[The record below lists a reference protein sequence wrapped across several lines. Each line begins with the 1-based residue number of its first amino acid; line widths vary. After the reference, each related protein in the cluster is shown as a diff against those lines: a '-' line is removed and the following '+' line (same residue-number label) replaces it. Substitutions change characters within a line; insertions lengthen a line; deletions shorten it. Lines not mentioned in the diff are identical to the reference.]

1 MKVFVAGAT
10 GAIGTPLLSAL
21 STGGHEVIGM
31 TSRREGL
38 QRLRNAGVEGVI
50 ADALDAEALRAV
62 LTKLRPNAVIDELTA
77 LPKNYTPAEM
87 RAAAERDR
95 RVRLEGG
102 RNLQNAAIAA
112 GAQRYVVQAAGFF
125 YEPGPG
131 LASETDRLALEA
143 SPAVSAAVR
152 TYLQVEAR
160 VLGAS
165 ELQGVALRYGFFYGP
180 GTYHADDGSISNQVR
195 AQQYPVIGS
204 GRGVYSFVHVEDA
217 AAATVASLESD
228 PGIYNIVDD
237 DPTPISVWLP
247 AFARFIGAPQP
258 PHITEEQARQS
269 VGADAVYYATRL
281 RGADNKRAKLDLRF
295 VPRKLEWL

>member
-1 MKVFVAGAT
+1 
-10 GAIGTPLLSAL
+10 
-21 STGGHEVIGM
+21 
-31 TSRREGL
+31 
-38 QRLRNAGVEGVI
+38 VEGVI
-50 ADALDAEALRAV
+50 ADALDAEVLKAAV
-62 LTKLRPNAVIDELTA
+62 TKLRPNAVIDELTS

-112 GAQRYVVQAAGFF
+112 GAHRYVVQASGFF
-125 YEPGPG
+125 YGPGPG
-131 LASETDRLALEA
+131 LASETDRLALDA

-152 TYLQVEAR
+152 TYLQVEER

-165 ELQGVALRYGFFYGP
+165 ELEGVAMRYGFFYGP

-258 PHITEEQARQS
+258 PQITEEQARQS
-269 VGADAVYYATRL
+269 AGPDAVYYATRL
-281 RGADNKRAKLDLRF
+281 RGASNLRAKRDLRF
-295 VPRKLEWL
+295 APRKLEWL

>member
-125 YEPGPG
+125 Y
-131 LASETDRLALEA
+131 
-143 SPAVSAAVR
+143 
-152 TYLQVEAR
+152 
-160 VLGAS
+160 
-165 ELQGVALRYGFFYGP
+165 
-180 GTYHADDGSISNQVR
+180 
-195 AQQYPVIGS
+195 
-204 GRGVYSFVHVEDA
+204 
-217 AAATVASLESD
+217 
-228 PGIYNIVDD
+228 
-237 DPTPISVWLP
+237 
-247 AFARFIGAPQP
+247 
-258 PHITEEQARQS
+258 
-269 VGADAVYYATRL
+269 
-281 RGADNKRAKLDLRF
+281 
-295 VPRKLEWL
+295 